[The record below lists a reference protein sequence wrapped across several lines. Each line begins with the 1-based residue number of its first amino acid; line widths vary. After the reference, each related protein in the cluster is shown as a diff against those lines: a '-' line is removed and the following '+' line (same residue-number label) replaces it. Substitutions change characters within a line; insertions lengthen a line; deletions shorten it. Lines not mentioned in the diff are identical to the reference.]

1 MSRLTIEIER
11 LRAQHKSDKQFLAT
25 MVKAWD
31 LIEEDQDRE
40 IERLKFRVSL
50 LQKRIAEQ
58 DEDAEARAEADQA
71 QAMAKAENDEW
82 REREMEMTINDYWRF

>member
-31 LIEEDQDRE
+31 LIEAEQDRE
-40 IERLKFRVSL
+40 IDRLKCQITRMREENQMRDERDEVAYDRRVEAAIA
-50 LQKRIAEQ
+50 LQDSRR
-58 DEDAEARAEADQA
+58 DNEDYF
-71 QAMAKAENDEW
+71 K
-82 REREMEMTINDYWRF
+82 F